1 MFSSKYTQYYL
12 FAFGVIAV
20 AGFMGMHSKQPFSTS
35 NDEYSIIKKYLL
47 NESPLYGFN
56 KPKLWIHSKYEVN
69 SRQWKSFQ
77 SRTSTDLNQPYLH
90 LTIRTII
97 NHCSNDFNICLI
109 DDNSFSRLIPS
120 WDIDLASV
128 AEPMK
133 SHYREIGM
141 MQLLYY
147 YGGMIVPNS
156 FLCMQNLK
164 SFYDENTQSL
174 SGKSMPFACERINN
188 TVNQLKTQ
196 SMFLPSMYFMGAKKN
211 DETIQELVEY
221 LKSRNL
227 NPHFTEEVDFNGDS
241 SQWLNN
247 VVRIGKMNLV
257 DGRTIGVKATSGK
270 PILLDNLM
278 EEDYLDLAIQTY
290 GIYIPADEI
299 LKRIKYKWFAMVP
312 SEEVFNTNA
321 IVAKYLKASIIDSS
335 SEFTKPKETRS
346 VISI

>member
-12 FAFGVIAV
+12 FAFGVVAI
-20 AGFMGMHSKQPFSTS
+20 AGFMGMQTKQAFTQ
-35 NDEYSIIKKYLL
+35 NDEYTLIKKYLL

-97 NHCSNDFNICLI
+97 NHCSNDFNVCLI

-141 MQLLYY
+141 LQLLYY
-147 YGGMIVPNS
+147 YGGMLVPNS

-164 SFYDENTQSL
+164 SLYDNNTQSY
-174 SGKSMPFACERINN
+174 SGKTMPFACERVNN
-188 TVNQLKTQ
+188 TVNLMKTP
-196 SMFLPSMYFMGAKKN
+196 SMFLPSIYFMGAKKN
-211 DETIQELVEY
+211 DETIKELVEY
-221 LKSRNL
+221 LKSRNM

-241 SQWLNN
+241 SHWLNSAVKN
-247 VVRIGKMNLV
+247 EKMNLV
-257 DGRTIGVKATSGK
+257 DGRSIGVKTAGGK

-278 EEDYLDLAIQTY
+278 EEDYLDLAIHTY

-312 SEEVFNTNA
+312 SDEVFNTNA
-321 IVAKYLKASIIDSS
+321 IVAKYLKASIVDSS
-335 SEFTKPKETRS
+335 NELTKPKESRS